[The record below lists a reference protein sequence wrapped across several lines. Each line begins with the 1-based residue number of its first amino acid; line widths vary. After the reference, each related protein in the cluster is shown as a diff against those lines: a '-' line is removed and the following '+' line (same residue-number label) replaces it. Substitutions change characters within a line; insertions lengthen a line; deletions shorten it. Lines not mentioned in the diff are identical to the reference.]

1 MIPTDAL
8 DRLLTK
14 ADVIAEAC
22 KASEVEQWEI
32 IGMQGYKEGVE
43 IEAGKISL
51 AGGGGEGGFGIRIV
65 DQGRF
70 GFAHLVDVQNIS
82 SAIDIAKKIANISP
96 QINGF
101 ELPSLESAKK
111 VGGMF
116 DKSIVATTSEDL
128 LQNADDILAHVASK
142 NEHAIVTGGGIEVS
156 TTATCLISSS
166 GIEESGEST
175 LNSIGVQLSIETD
188 TFSSSYDYQSSRT
201 KLRAVP
207 ECIDNALYWAEVTQN
222 PIKHKLSANE
232 APVVFTPS
240 AFSSLF
246 KYIVP
251 NSVIGERVA
260 RNISVWSNQLG
271 KQVVD
276 PHLTITNHGRLEGG
290 LASSSRD
297 DEGVPTQV
305 LPLIERGTLMHTLW
319 SVRDAAEMVQ
329 DGKVEMAQSTGSAF
343 RSSYQSPP
351 STSCSEM
358 ILEST
363 KKRHSRDELLELID
377 TGYMVQDIMG
387 AHTANPT
394 SGDFSVTSSTILRVE
409 HGEIVGP
416 LAQAG
421 ISGNLVASL
430 QSNVELGNETFTRGR
445 FHLPD
450 VALQSNI
457 KINPA

>member
-8 DRLLTK
+8 DRLLQK
-14 ADVIAEAC
+14 ADVISNAC
-22 KASEVEQWEI
+22 KSAGVEQWDI
-32 IGMQGYKEGVE
+32 IGMQSYNEGVE

-51 AGGGGEGGFGIRIV
+51 AGGGGDGGFGIRVV
-65 DQGRF
+65 DKGRF
-70 GFAHLVDVQNIS
+70 GFAHLVDVQNVS
-82 SAIDIAKKIANISP
+82 SAIELAKKIANISP
-96 QINGF
+96 QIQGF
-101 ELPSLESAKK
+101 DLPSFESTKK
-111 VGGMF
+111 VDGMF
-116 DKSIVATTSEDL
+116 DKSIVATSSEDL

-156 TTATCLISSS
+156 TTASCLISSS

-175 LNSIGVQLSIETD
+175 INSIGVQLSIDKD
-188 TFSSSYDYQSSRT
+188 TFSSSYDHQSSRV
-201 KLRAVP
+201 KLDNIPHCV
-207 ECIDNALYWAEVTQN
+207 DNALYWAEMTQN
-222 PIKHKLSANE
+222 PIKHNLSAEE
-232 APVVFTPS
+232 AKVIFTPS

-260 RNISVWSNQLG
+260 RNISVWSNQMG
-271 KQVVD
+271 KQVID

-297 DEGVPTQV
+297 DEGVPTQI
-305 LPLIERGTLMHTLW
+305 LPLIKQGVLMNTLW

-329 DGKVEMAQSTGSAF
+329 EGKVESALTTGSAF

-351 STSCSEM
+351 ATSCSEM
-358 ILEST
+358 ILETT
-363 KKRHSRDELLELID
+363 KKQHSRAELLDIIN
-377 TGYMVQDIMG
+377 TGYIIQDVMG

-409 HGEIVGP
+409 NGEIVGP
-416 LAQAG
+416 LSQAG
-421 ISGNLVASL
+421 ISGNLISAL
-430 QSNVELGNETFTRGR
+430 QSNVELGNEISVRGR
-445 FHLPD
+445 FHLTD
-450 VALQSNI
+450 VALQSHI